1 MGNIKFT
8 NNSVKVKGAIKD
20 ACIAALY
27 AAGGELQSE
36 VVKNQKRYN
45 DTGQTAGSWT
55 YRVDEGN
62 MTATVGSTMENAIWE
77 EFGTGQ
83 YALNGDGRK
92 GGWFIP
98 GDKLSAKAKSKMQ
111 KIVINGKEYYLTYGK
126 KPRRHLFRAMNA
138 KKAQIRKA
146 FEEKMKGLR

>member
-20 ACIAALY
+20 TCVAWLY
-27 AAGGELQSE
+27 EAGGELQSE
-36 VVKNQKRYN
+36 VVKNQKRHN

-55 YRVDEGN
+55 YRVDEGS

-92 GGWFIP
+92 TPWVYKDIR
-98 GDKLSAKAKSKMQ
+98 
-111 KIVINGKEYYLTYGK
+111 GKWHRTIGK